1 MGEIDS
7 GTVMENSANLPLPLV
22 QWQDDSHGAGLF
34 WGLPRAT
41 RAHG

>member
-22 QWQDDSHGAGLF
+22 QWQDDLNRPGYRGGSSI
-34 WGLPRAT
+34 
-41 RAHG
+41 